1 MSYLPPFVS
10 EFPDHPVTDCVP
22 ASGLMLANKVSLGA
36 FPSGVTEREAL
47 QNAMGTQDQG
57 ADAQQLAAG
66 VNARYQLGLVPG
78 NGWAG
83 IELRLSDPARG
94 AAIFGTYQ
102 LLPGDIRAH
111 GGQPAFTGGH
121 CMYAQN
127 DGPGTVTLGDPL
139 ASSYLPGVPIGEL
152 SAFCAG
158 LGDQFLAGT
167 ERPHLVGYRAV
178 VGPGLV
184 TFWQVM
190 RFTHTLYS
198 PRANRFARTSPAPV
212 NKGAPGFWR
221 VSAGGYA
228 GRYLVHGRSGPFTI
242 LAVYSDGSQLV
253 TEQAA

>member
-36 FPSGVTEREAL
+36 FPSGVVEREAL

-66 VNARYQLGLVPG
+66 VNARYHLGLVAG
-78 NGWAG
+78 AGWDA

-111 GGQPAFTGGH
+111 GGQSTFTGGH
-121 CMYAQN
+121 CMYAQS
-127 DGPGTVTLGDPL
+127 DGPGTVILGDPL

-167 ERPHLVGYRAV
+167 ERAHLVGYRALVGAGV
-178 VGPGLV
+178 V
-184 TFWQVM
+184 TAWQVL
-190 RFTHTLYS
+190 RFTHALYS
-198 PRANRFARTSPAPV
+198 PKANRWARPSPCQV
-212 NKGAPGFWR
+212 VHGAPGFWR
-221 VSAGGYA
+221 VTSGYYA
-228 GRYLVHGRSGPFTI
+228 GRYLVAGRSGPFT
-242 LAVYSDGSQLV
+242 VQSVWSDGTLRGVPVGS
-253 TEQAA
+253 